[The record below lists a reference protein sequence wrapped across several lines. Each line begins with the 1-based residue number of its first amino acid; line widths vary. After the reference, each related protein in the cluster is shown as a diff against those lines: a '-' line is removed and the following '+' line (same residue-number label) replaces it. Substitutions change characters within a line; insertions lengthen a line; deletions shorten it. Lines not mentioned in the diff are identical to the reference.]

1 MNPLKDSESRWI
13 VHFSEKNKI
22 SSDGFLVSLKR
33 RIANIFSTINVS
45 VVQKKIQWVQNKVQW
60 LIRFTQTLITLR
72 ENFESNFS
80 VKSWSD
86 FSDQAAYVR
95 HEVFCREKWW
105 EKVQESGIEQDQ
117 YDAYAFP
124 IVLFQKNTESP
135 IACTRLIQA
144 DGWDIPVE
152 QYIGPIK
159 TDREKSAE
167 VSRLAVIGDFRRRK
181 NEQGKVIPEERPD
194 PIQWRFSMVTVG
206 ICLALIVSAKENNIE
221 YLYFL
226 VKPSL
231 FKNLEK
237 LGAKPVQ
244 IWFPVN
250 HKWIRIPCMIQVSE
264 MIDNLPWWSKPIWN
278 SVNEQLRKN
287 K

>member
-1 MNPLKDSESRWI
+1 M
-13 VHFSEKNKI
+13 
-22 SSDGFLVSLKR
+22 
-33 RIANIFSTINVS
+33 
-45 VVQKKIQWVQNKVQW
+45 VQKKIQSVQNKVQW

-181 NEQGKVIPEERPD
+181 NEQEKVIPEERPD
-194 PIQWRFSMVTVG
+194 PIQWRFPMVTVG
-206 ICLALIVSAKENNIE
+206 VYLALIASANENNIE

-226 VKPSL
+226 VEPSL

-264 MIDNLPWWSKPIWN
+264 MIENLPWWSKPIWN